1 MKLTNIY
8 ESLLNEQLDCSNL
21 FTDSADGTHHEIAVS
36 NDLYYY
42 VVKLIS
48 VKRKLMSPHEF
59 FDELDGFESHD
70 TKDFG
75 LDWVDVDKKVET
87 MKSGVKLDMPYLNY
101 ERYGTAHE
109 GRHRTAA
116 AMKMGCKLIP
126 VMVEKPVR
134 ESDVMALANKVGD
147 LEQGEMII
155 ELKKLG
161 FKHFQNIDHVARAL
175 KMSKVYGEYYGG

>member
-1 MKLTNIY
+1 
-8 ESLLNEQLDCSNL
+8 
-21 FTDSADGTHHEIAVS
+21 
-36 NDLYYY
+36 
-42 VVKLIS
+42 
-48 VKRKLMSPHEF
+48 
-59 FDELDGFESHD
+59 
-70 TKDFG
+70 
-75 LDWVDVDKKVET
+75 
-87 MKSGVKLDMPYLNY
+87 
-101 ERYGTAHE
+101 
-109 GRHRTAA
+109 
-116 AMKMGCKLIP
+116 MKMGCKLIP